1 MEPIEVIGTDAQMQF
16 VLWASIATFVLLR
29 TFLCASNL
37 RRRRKALMFANTG
50 RPREANFEIC
60 RCWYAPWLFIF
71 HSSLPNNPVSSYY
84 QFGSLDRKT
93 AFVTGVVFK
102 PSGKITIPKK
112 LTSTSGK
119 FEVTRIGKM
128 AFRNCRLV
136 SAVTIPEG
144 VHTLGM
150 SAFQGC
156 DSLASIEFPKSLRI
170 IGAWS
175 FGGCVSLA
183 SVSFSEGLMEIGE
196 SAFRLCIALR
206 SVVLPEG
213 LQSLGSCL
221 FAGCASLK
229 SVAFLGSSP
238 RCGSDLFRGTSEE
251 LVVYVKKGTR
261 GWGENLDSSVLPA
274 TWQNRRLVWCDSP
287 GEMAFSSK
295 RTQKIYGENVRQEYA
310 PCLTNAITADSRAL
324 RA

>member
-1 MEPIEVIGTDAQMQF
+1 MEPIDVGGIDGQMQF
-16 VLWASIATFVLLR
+16 VLWASVATFVLLR
-29 TFLCASNL
+29 TFLCADNR
-37 RRRRKALMFANTG
+37 RRRRKAIMLACTG
-50 RPREANFEIC
+50 RKEEAVFEIC
-60 RCWYAPWLFIF
+60 KCWYAPWLLIF
-71 HSSLPNNPVSSYY
+71 HSSMPNNPVTSYY
-84 QFGSLDRKT
+84 RFEPIDPKS
-93 AFVTGVVFK
+93 AVVTGVVSK
-102 PSGKITIPKK
+102 PSGKIIIPKE
-112 LTSTSGK
+112 LITPAEK
-119 FEVTRIGKM
+119 FQVARIGRM
-128 AFRNCRLV
+128 AFRNCRLISSV
-136 SAVTIPEG
+136 AIPDG
-144 VHTLGM
+144 VHTLGI

-156 DSLASIEFPKSLRI
+156 DSLAMIEFPKSLRI

-221 FAGCASLK
+221 FVGCASLK
-229 SVAFLGSSP
+229 SVVFLGSPP

-261 GWGENLDSSVLPA
+261 GWGESIDSSVLPA

-295 RTQKIYGENVRQEYA
+295 MAQ
-310 PCLTNAITADSRAL
+310 
-324 RA
+324 